1 MGRDDMDRDERQP
14 SLRER
19 RRRQTEDEIGIAAL
33 DLFERQGVAAT
44 TAEDIARAVGISPR
58 TFFRFCATKEQAVM
72 LGDSELEADLLAELG
87 TLRAG
92 DDAYAALEAYWHD
105 ALIRLGTDPTSGDR
119 FLRVRRLALHEP
131 TVLATSLRLDAERT
145 ELRVSALVAS
155 TGTTPLRARA
165 VIDAFST
172 MVRLTLEEWVR
183 SVEAGD
189 PADPLVVYEQC
200 RVAFREAVAGG
211 SRHSQGART

>member
-1 MGRDDMDRDERQP
+1 MDRDEQQP

-19 RRRQTEDEIGIAAL
+19 RRRQTEDEIGNAAL
-33 DLFERQGVAAT
+33 ELFERQGVAAT
-44 TAEDIARAVGISPR
+44 TAEDIARAAGISPR

-72 LGDSELEADLLAELG
+72 LGDRELETDLLAELG
-87 TLRAG
+87 ALRAG
-92 DDAYAALEAYWHD
+92 DDAYAALETYWHD
-105 ALIRLGTDPTSGDR
+105 ALTRLGADPTSGDR

-145 ELRVSALVAS
+145 ELRVSTLVAS

-165 VIDAFST
+165 VVDAFST

-189 PADPLVVYEQC
+189 PADPLTVYAQC
-200 RVAFREAVAGG
+200 RVAFREAVAG
-211 SRHSQGART
+211 SRVTA